1 MNGTLAPS
9 IPWSPNPHGKH
20 MPKPSKTRKRSTVT
34 AIAASKPYVPTAA
47 ERGSLA
53 KLIERR
59 HQAAPH
65 AGAKVEV
72 RHGRTCL
79 SWDHPNQAVAVV
91 LWANALGTSDLTFAA
106 TVFEQLAQVA
116 RTEAVLKEN
125 EFNGM
130 LSLVRGLAPTDP
142 TEALLVAQM
151 AAVHNATMVAARRLA
166 HVETPVQQDSASTMF
181 NKLARTFAAQVEA
194 LKKYRLKGEQII
206 KVQHVTVND
215 GGQAIVGNVQHTP
228 EGSLKSESQSHELVA
243 SDALGPALLGHV
255 QANEQALPSSG
266 REGTA
271 GMPLSRRSSRSAERA
286 SERRLSARP
295 LHQRGKGS
303 APRRGPVAP

>member
-1 MNGTLAPS
+1 MEAAAS
-9 IPWSPNPHGKH
+9 KQ
-20 MPKPSKTRKRSTVT
+20 MPKPSKTRKRSARSATVPP
-34 AIAASKPYVPTAA
+34 KPYVATTV
-47 ERGSLA
+47 ERESLA

-59 HQAAPH
+59 HRAAPH

-72 RHGRTCL
+72 REGRTCL
-79 SWDHPNQAVAVV
+79 SWDHPEQAVAAV
-91 LWANALGTSDLTFAA
+91 LWANALGTTDFTFAA
-106 TVFEQLAQVA
+106 TIFEQLAQVA
-116 RTEAVLKEN
+116 RTGVNLTEN

-166 HVETPVQQDSASTMF
+166 HVETPAQQDSASTMF

-194 LKKYRLKGEQII
+194 LKRYRLKGEQTI

-215 GGQAIVGNVQHTP
+215 GGQAIVGNVQHGP
-228 EGSLKSESQSHELVA
+228 GGSLKSESQSHELVA

-255 QANEQALPSSG
+255 QANGQALPSSG
-266 REGTA
+266 SEGTA
-271 GMPLSRRSSRSAERA
+271 GMPFSRRPSRSAERA
-286 SERRLSARP
+286 SKRRVSARP

-303 APRRGPVAP
+303 PPRRGPVAP